1 MKNEIEKEIKEE
13 KVYKSMSDIEKK
25 DPVWLWYPYIP
36 MNMVTIIQ
44 GDPKCGK
51 TYMLLDIISRIT
63 RGDKKPFSEERFEV
77 GNVILQNNDDP
88 LDYTLAK
95 RLDQQGADRSKV
107 FFVDESKKQLYFN
120 NLSRLEKT
128 IEEVNPSLIV
138 FDPLQSFL
146 GDININS
153 QIEVRNAL
161 APLKDIAEK
170 YNCAIVLVQHLKKGS
185 ESKAIY
191 KGVGSIDFIGFA
203 RSTIMIMK
211 DKDNKEKRLFVPTS
225 SNVEKEGH
233 SLSYRITNNGLE
245 WLDDLGEIDAD
256 ELIKEEAD
264 TKIEYAKNFILG
276 CLSNNE
282 LILGNDLIDKGVNI
296 GKFAKRTFDEARSRL
311 NKNDLIDEVI
321 IDKAHYW
328 KLKDKVQS
336 DKVSDK
342 SNSSSYN

>member
-1 MKNEIEKEIKEE
+1 M
-13 KVYKSMSDIEKK
+13 
-25 DPVWLWYPYIP
+25 
-36 MNMVTIIQ
+36 
-44 GDPKCGK
+44 
-51 TYMLLDIISRIT
+51 
-63 RGDKKPFSEERFEV
+63 
-77 GNVILQNNDDP
+77 
-88 LDYTLAK
+88 AK